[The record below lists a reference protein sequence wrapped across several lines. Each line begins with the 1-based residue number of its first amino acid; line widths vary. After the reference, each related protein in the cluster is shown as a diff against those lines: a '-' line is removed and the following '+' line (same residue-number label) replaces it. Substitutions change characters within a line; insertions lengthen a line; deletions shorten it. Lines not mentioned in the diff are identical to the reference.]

1 VVSLLP
7 CAGLVGDAS
16 TALLLLLLLWNH
28 PSTEIITIVITSF
41 KELPASQL
49 RYIIIRQDLM

>member
-1 VVSLLP
+1 MIIMII
-7 CAGLVGDAS
+7 
-16 TALLLLLLLWNH
+16 NH